1 VKSPMSTD
9 GVIRVACEGLILLAI
24 LRLGT
29 DGEGDVA
36 VVSAQLRRYLS
47 GKPRSG
53 RLG

>member
-1 VKSPMSTD
+1 VKSPTCTD
-9 GVIRVACEGLILLAI
+9 GLIYLAGESLILWAI

-53 RLG
+53 WPG